1 MLTTIIIDDDE
12 IAIFR
17 LTKLLKNL
25 SSYEIQIKGTALNL
39 ADGIELIK
47 ETQPDLV
54 FLDICMSGKN
64 GLEIFNEFKPPFFK
78 IIFCTAYE
86 QYAIDVLKN
95 IPCGFLVKPIDFL
108 ELKEAVQKVFVGLSR
123 GLKYLLMEEKMNYMN
138 LLEIPGENILFDV
151 VNGFISF
158 NTRNIEYCYASQ
170 SYSVIVNFDK
180 KENLLTKPLR
190 ELQNM
195 FPENQFHRT
204 HKSYLVNIYHI
215 RKYIHAKESYVLLRC
230 GIKIPVSVR
239 ATSTIVEDIKQKLQ
253 LGQAGKK

>member
-1 MLTTIIIDDDE
+1 MLTTIIIDDDA

-17 LTKLLKNL
+17 LTKLLNNL
-25 SSYEIQIKGTALNL
+25 SSYEIQIKGTGLNL

-108 ELKEAVQKVFVGLSR
+108 ELKEAVQKVSKELSR
-123 GLKYLLMEEKMNYMN
+123 EQKHLLMEEKMNYLN
-138 LLEIPGENILFDV
+138 LLEIPGENILFDE
-151 VNGFISF
+151 VNGFIKL

-170 SYSVIVNFDK
+170 SYSIIVFFDK
-180 KENLLTKPLR
+180 KEVLISKSLK
-190 ELQNM
+190 ELQSLL
-195 FPENQFHRT
+195 PENQFHRT

-215 RKYIHAKESYVLLRC
+215 RKYFHAKESYVLLKC

-239 ATSTIVEDIKQKLQ
+239 AASTIVEDVKRKFQ

>member
-17 LTKLLKNL
+17 LIKLLNNL

-39 ADGIELIK
+39 SDGVELIK
-47 ETQPDLV
+47 KIRPDLV
-54 FLDICMSGKN
+54 FLDINMSGKN
-64 GLEIFNEFKPPFFK
+64 GLEIFNEKDLPSFK

-86 QYAIDVLKN
+86 QYAIDVIKN
-95 IPCGFLVKPIDFL
+95 TQCGYLLKPIDFL
-108 ELKEAVQKVFVGLSR
+108 ELKEAVQKVSQYLSR
-123 GLKYLLMEEKMNYMN
+123 EQKHLLLEEKMHYMN
-138 LLEIPGENILFDV
+138 LLEMPGGDILFDEA
-151 VNGFISF
+151 NGFVKF

-170 SYSVIVNFDK
+170 SYSVIVFFDK
-180 KENLLTKPLR
+180 KEVVISKSLKA
-190 ELQNM
+190 LQSM
-195 FPENQFHRT
+195 LPEHQFHRT

-215 RKYIHAKESYVLLRC
+215 RKYFHAKESYVLLKG

-239 ATSTIVEDIKQKLQ
+239 AVSSIVEDIQQKFQ